1 MNVCGFQ
8 NSSEND
14 FFQWPLTTIIKNL
27 KDLLSIE
34 LFHLLIG
41 LNAHLPIFLTYFI
54 LCNLGNILKLNIA
67 SQPNYQA
74 LEALQHSRGFLGL
87 ILLVR

>member
-14 FFQWPLTTIIKNL
+14 FFHWPLTTIIKNL
-27 KDLLSIE
+27 KDLLSIA
-34 LFHLLIG
+34 LFQLLIG
-41 LNAHLPIFLTYFI
+41 LNAHLLKFFTYFI

-67 SQPNYQA
+67 SQPS
-74 LEALQHSRGFLGL
+74 H
-87 ILLVR
+87 